1 MQKIISLNRRSVIA
15 IALCMTFL
23 LGYMPFSTDR
33 AYAADGSITLKV
45 GRDIEYSSHHTHY
58 FYAGDKES
66 PVYCAQPQL
75 PAPKSGKYSYDL
87 IRPDSMLAKCL
98 YYGYGGPGFA
108 DHTGRQL
115 SGQWEDTEGIDHT

>member
-1 MQKIISLNRRSVIA
+1 MYRGDQSPAQRGFFRRKTMQKIISLNRKSVLA

-23 LGYMPFSTDR
+23 LGYMPFVADR

-45 GRDIEYSSHHTHY
+45 GREIDYASHRTHY

-75 PAPKSGKYSYDL
+75 PTPKSWK
-87 IRPDSMLAKCL
+87 
-98 YYGYGGPGFA
+98 
-108 DHTGRQL
+108 
-115 SGQWEDTEGIDHT
+115 

>member
-1 MQKIISLNRRSVIA
+1 MQKIISFNRRSVIA

-23 LGYMPFSTDR
+23 LGYMPFSADK

-58 FYAGDKES
+58 FYAGDKET

-75 PAPKSGKYSYDL
+75 PAPKSGKY
-87 IRPDSMLAKCL
+87 
-98 YYGYGGPGFA
+98 
-108 DHTGRQL
+108 
-115 SGQWEDTEGIDHT
+115 

>member
-1 MQKIISLNRRSVIA
+1 MRLLRRKTTQKIISLNKRSGIA
-15 IALCMTFL
+15 IVLCMTFL
-23 LGYMPFSTDR
+23 LGYMPFSTDK

-87 IRPDSMLAKCL
+87 IRPDSMPVSYTHLDVYK
-98 YYGYGGPGFA
+98 
-108 DHTGRQL
+108 RQE
-115 SGQWEDTEGIDHT
+115 SIWISACRSIGK

>member
-1 MQKIISLNRRSVIA
+1 MQKIISLNRKSVIA

-23 LGYMPFSTDR
+23 LGYMPFSTDK

-98 YYGYGGPGFA
+98 YYGYGGPGFCRS
-108 DHTGRQL
+108 HRQ
-115 SGQWEDTEGIDHT
+115 TA

>member
-1 MQKIISLNRRSVIA
+1 MHAVSAGCMKSWKGAGDISRSSEPRTEGLFRRKTMQKIINLNKRSVIA

-45 GRDIEYSSHHTHY
+45 GRDIEYSLHHTHY

-66 PVYCAQPQL
+66 PV
-75 PAPKSGKYSYDL
+75 
-87 IRPDSMLAKCL
+87 
-98 YYGYGGPGFA
+98 
-108 DHTGRQL
+108 
-115 SGQWEDTEGIDHT
+115 